1 MRHLIL
7 KAPQYLSYKFSINIV
22 RFIYLHKHSVRDSSV
37 GRVMHRTVIPP
48 PFTFSRSVTEY
59 SRGFNI
65 TTVLLDCLI
74 EVLGYDYLW
83 FIYCITS
90 YIFLHVLLVFS
101 IDWNWHYYSC
111 DRESNGKYICT
122 ISNSRW
128 LLCMYT
134 CKS

>member
-1 MRHLIL
+1 MPISGRQCSIKSIYQYQQQMQRPVARQRYIAIKKSQSILQTLSHISIYTGDLRFVRHLIL

-74 EVLGYDYLW
+74 QELGHDYL
-83 FIYCITS
+83 
-90 YIFLHVLLVFS
+90 
-101 IDWNWHYYSC
+101 
-111 DRESNGKYICT
+111 
-122 ISNSRW
+122 
-128 LLCMYT
+128 
-134 CKS
+134 